1 MTTEQKQLYV
11 AIATAIFNILMLFSG
26 LTFAAQYS
34 EYLMAAA
41 SVVSIIAASFLGVK
55 LNGVVETQKAQ
66 KAFND
71 AAQLAEEEELGEF

>member
-1 MTTEQKQLYV
+1 MTTEQRQLYV

-55 LNGVVETQKAQ
+55 LNGVVAEQKARD
-66 KAFND
+66 AFNLK
-71 AAQLAEEEELGEF
+71 AQQIEEEELGQF

>member
-1 MTTEQKQLYV
+1 MTTEQRQLYV

-41 SVVSIIAASFLGVK
+41 SVVSIISASFLGVK
-55 LNGVVETQKAQ
+55 LNGVVTEQKARD
-66 KAFND
+66 AFNLK
-71 AAQLAEEEELGEF
+71 AQQIEEEELGQF

>member
-1 MTTEQKQLYV
+1 MTTEQRQLYV

-41 SVVSIIAASFLGVK
+41 SVVSIIAASFLGIQ
-55 LNGVVETQKAQ
+55 LNGVVKDQKARDAFNLKAQ
-66 KAFND
+66 KI
-71 AAQLAEEEELGEF
+71 EEEELGQF

>member
-55 LNGVVETQKAQ
+55 LDGVVKAQ
-66 KAFND
+66 KSADAFNA
-71 AAQLAEEEELGEF
+71 AAQQAEADELGEF

>member
-1 MTTEQKQLYV
+1 MTTEQRQLYV
-11 AIATAIFNILMLFSG
+11 AIATAVFNILMLFSG

-55 LNGVVETQKAQ
+55 LNGVVNEQKARD
-66 KAFND
+66 AFNLK
-71 AAQLAEEEELGEF
+71 AQQAEEDELGEF

>member
-55 LNGVVETQKAQ
+55 LNGVVEAQ
-66 KAFND
+66 KSADAFNT
-71 AAQLAEEEELGEF
+71 AAQQTEEEELGEF